1 MDDKIN
7 EWLKAF
13 KRARFNAVYFVEEVW
28 NKAHPDKAVE
38 LTEEEK
44 QMFFDAFKAIHMIDG
59 ANFKEYFE
67 RLDNL
72 KSQGYKDWEI
82 F

>member
-1 MDDKIN
+1 MDDKN
-7 EWLKAF
+7 KEWLKAF
-13 KRARFNAVYFVEEVW
+13 KRARFNAVYFVEEIW
-28 NKAHPDKAVE
+28 NKAYPDKAVE

-44 QMFFDAFKAIHMIDG
+44 QMFFDAFKAIYMIDG

-67 RLDNL
+67 RLGTL
-72 KSQGYKDWEI
+72 KAQGYKDWEI

>member
-1 MDDKIN
+1 MDNKN
-7 EWLKAF
+7 KEWLKAF
-13 KRARFNAVYFVEEVW
+13 KRARFNAVYFVEEIW
-28 NKAHPDKAVE
+28 NKAYPDKAVE

-44 QMFFDAFKAIHMIDG
+44 QMFFDAFKAIYMIDG

-67 RLDNL
+67 RLDTL
-72 KSQGYKDWEI
+72 KAQGYKDWEI

>member
-1 MDDKIN
+1 MDDKN
-7 EWLKAF
+7 KEWLKAF
-13 KRARFNAVYFVEEVW
+13 KRARFNAVYFVEEIW
-28 NKAHPDKAVE
+28 NKAYPDKAVE

-44 QMFFDAFKAIHMIDG
+44 QMFFDAFKAIYMIDG
-59 ANFKEYFE
+59 ANFKEYFD

-72 KSQGYKDWEI
+72 KAQGYKDWEI